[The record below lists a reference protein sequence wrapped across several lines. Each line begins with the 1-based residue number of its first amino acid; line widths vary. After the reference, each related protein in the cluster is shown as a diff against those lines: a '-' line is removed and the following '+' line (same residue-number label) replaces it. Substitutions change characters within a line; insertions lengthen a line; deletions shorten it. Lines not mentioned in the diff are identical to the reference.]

1 MIPTIKDLVMYVNK
15 ALDSVAWNTNFQK
28 IVNWL
33 TSGNYDIKVK
43 NLEISEGG
51 GITNNGSLTQS
62 GNLAVTGDVSAT
74 GNLTVGG
81 VISGDGSGLT
91 GVVSAAQISYTPF
104 CVNSGNI
111 NSANGNPDILGY
123 TGGTLKFKVGG
134 TVPAYDK
141 LKATTAQGVTFELD
155 QILDLD
161 VSTQIDG
168 TYIVCV
174 KRNQTVAEL
183 KMGLYRQPYA
193 PTDGTIPNNSIWL
206 DTSKEGLKCF
216 EKVSTNWNTEYDGVS
231 IGKVTISSGEITAV
245 ENFKFNWNGYNVNI
259 GDCINLQTNQYPAAI
274 VAYTKAA
281 SSDTE
286 RRDVVVFSNG
296 FCIQTIKTPATN
308 SYTWTF
314 NKPFKVKPNVV
325 AVLNAEGGGGDTDSH
340 IYVNPTTTNCTI
352 SNNDQTSGFMA
363 IAMGFIN

>member
-91 GVVSAAQISYTPF
+91 GVISAAQISYTPF

-111 NSANGNPDILGY
+111 NSANGNPDILDY

-141 LKATTAQGVTFELD
+141 IKATTAQGVTFELD

-216 EKVSTNWNTEYDGVS
+216 EKVSTNWNTEYDGVP
-231 IGKVTISSGEITAV
+231 IGKVTISSGAITAV

-259 GDCINLQTNQYPAAI
+259 GDCINLQTNQYP
-274 VAYTKAA
+274 
-281 SSDTE
+281 
-286 RRDVVVFSNG
+286 RVVV
-296 FCIQTIKTPATN
+296 KTWDSGTSWYRIYSDGWIEQGGQGASANNWVTLFVVMKNTN
-308 SYTWTF
+308 YS
-314 NKPFKVKPNVV
+314 
-325 AVLNAEGGGGDTDSH
+325 
-340 IYVNPTTTNCTI
+340 
-352 SNNDQTSGFMA
+352 A
-363 IAMGFIN
+363 IAVNRATAAYEAVTTDRSDNLREKTRFYVGQSSHSAPFTWEVRGYGEF